1 MGRKALELAGQR
13 FGRLLVIDRHPN
25 SSSCGHTRWNC
36 RCDCGQQLVVAGNNL
51 KSGNS
56 NSCGCL
62 QREMAKTSNTTH
74 GLGHVDEYSVWS
86 GMIQRCTNP
95 NSEAYDNY
103 AGRGIFVCDRWM
115 SFENFY
121 ADMGPRPSP
130 MHSLDRIINDQ
141 GYNPENCRWATRVVQ
156 NNNTRSNRLIEY
168 KGQMYTLSQLSQ
180 LPQVLANG
188 ISYNTLL
195 NRLTAQ
201 GMDVET
207 AITQPVRRKRND

>member
-1 MGRKALELAGQR
+1 MELSL
-13 FGRLLVIDRHPN
+13 RLRTTAR
-25 SSSCGHTRWNC
+25 SGW
-36 RCDCGQQLVVAGNNL
+36 QQLEVRQLQQLRVLTTRDGQDL
-51 KSGNS
+51 KYDAWSGS
-56 NSCGCL
+56 
-62 QREMAKTSNTTH
+62 
-74 GLGHVDEYSVWS
+74 VDEYSVWS